1 MNEQSAA
8 DDRRDYGQ
16 AVRAYLA
23 DCELAA
29 AEMEAAG
36 SSLDPKSHP
45 TADGAVKMIPHGGN
59 SAEAA
64 KIRQAF
70 RTALMPQLEAAA
82 DRSELELE
90 I

>member
-1 MNEQSAA
+1 
-8 DDRRDYGQ
+8 
-16 AVRAYLA
+16 
-23 DCELAA
+23 
-29 AEMEAAG
+29 
-36 SSLDPKSHP
+36 
-45 TADGAVKMIPHGGN
+45 MIPHGGN

>member
-1 MNEQSAA
+1 MTAGE
-8 DDRRDYGQ
+8 RDYGQ

-70 RTALMPQLEAAA
+70 RTALVPQLEAVA
-82 DRSELELE
+82 DRPELDLE